1 MYDAGRFGA
10 EITGSETMPLTLELL
25 RARIMPYSA
34 AHETTS
40 YGFLVTF
47 CSSELRCWIG
57 DGTRPH
63 QFNYTWDGNVI
74 YQGTAY
80 DDDLDAELDRCQKV
94 MEDLDAKNSYVE
106 LRPCGCCQQN
116 VNEDLLYRCHFCG
129 ESRCLHECFIESEGI
144 CKCCFYGNTEMDD
157 DNQDPCCEHCED
169 HGRPGVY
176 HTTTTGMLQRPLGEL
191 GISENYGTEPFY

>member
-94 MEDLDAKNSYVE
+94 MEDLDAKN
-106 LRPCGCCQQN
+106 
-116 VNEDLLYRCHFCG
+116 
-129 ESRCLHECFIESEGI
+129 
-144 CKCCFYGNTEMDD
+144 
-157 DNQDPCCEHCED
+157 
-169 HGRPGVY
+169 
-176 HTTTTGMLQRPLGEL
+176 
-191 GISENYGTEPFY
+191 